1 MQNRTLYSIMQP
13 DDGEE
18 DASLKDRLA
27 GRFSGLVK
35 IGEGAFSVVY
45 RASMV
50 EQPAK
55 QVALKCI
62 NPTCAPSRIVAEM
75 DHLIALQYVLFCYR
89 LLLMCSN

>member
-1 MQNRTLYSIMQP
+1 MEY
-13 DDGEE
+13 DDGE
-18 DASLKDRLA
+18 DDDSLKERLA
-27 GRFSGLVK
+27 GRFSGLVR

-62 NPTCAPSRIVAEM
+62 NPTCAPSRVVAEM
-75 DHLIALQYVLFCYR
+75 DHLIALQYVVR
-89 LLLMCSN
+89 ALMRTQTHACFGMAKGAK